1 MRIISPFGPKIAK
14 LKFSTRLIKKINN
27 EVDKILSKKSLFK
40 KLDYSKKLV
49 GQVKQ
54 EFQLP
59 RSFITKNLEKVIFN
73 EVKKYILQTL
83 GKKVK
88 KISIKNFWIVRQFNN
103 EYNPI
108 HYHDGHISG
117 VGYLKIPK
125 FITKNNKK
133 SKIDGTIDFINGN
146 KMFLSDSIYN
156 HQPKVGDVILFPHY
170 LMHTAYPFK
179 STGERRSFSFNLEID
194 SKIANV
200 FSR

>member
-1 MRIISPFGPKIAK
+1 MKVISPFGPKIAK
-14 LKFSTRLIKKINN
+14 LQFSAKLVKIINK
-27 EVDKILSKKSLFK
+27 EVDKILSKKSLLK

-59 RSFITKNLEKVIFN
+59 KPFIKKNLEKVITN
-73 EVKKYILQTL
+73 EVKKYIFKTL

-103 EYNPI
+103 DYNPI

-125 FITKNNKK
+125 FISKNNKK

-146 KMFLSDSIYN
+146 KMFLSDSIHN
-156 HQPKVGDVILFPHY
+156 HKPKVGDVILFPHY

-179 STGERRSFSFNLEID
+179 SSGERRSFSFNLVLD